1 MYEIC
6 RQLAASEPS
15 PGGRRRLHEVLT
27 LCCASHQGMTFGN
40 LFSHIDW
47 LCKHLGLSTDDM
59 IAVQTARRHSN
70 QTEPIA
76 TDDWRYDV
84 RAVAMFVSAVFREDV
99 PGDLLRLLPPT
110 NKPRERQPGVDRRYV
125 RCIVSRHD
133 ATTIWADTDDGPIE
147 VDYSEHDYLQR
158 ILRPGMQLNL
168 LDMTGQRPAVII
180 VEPDYLIDI
189 SSLAACFTNYGHHP
203 LLYTFNRLKARAN
216 TQAMLLGN
224 FAGTALDLLIHNP
237 RATTA
242 DVLRRSFREQALRFC
257 ACDDFAPEKF
267 KQDAEVQMQNLREVI
282 SEKSGVMR
290 SIISNSD
297 NTSHFLR
304 PFGSKRPSAE
314 RSPLTSHFLLE
325 PSFVCE
331 RLGLQGRVDL
341 MTTDMSLLV
350 EQKAGRN
357 YKIERQSHDPH
368 GLQQENHYVQLL
380 LYYGILRYN
389 FQKSDRQVDT
399 RLLYSRYPAS
409 QGLLS
414 VNYYRTLFR
423 EALRLRNQ
431 IVATDLLIA
440 REGFGRILPLLT
452 ADTIYPA
459 NMRDGHYQRYV
470 APEMTAFAALV
481 AGLTP
486 LERAYLERM
495 MTFVYREQRAQKL
508 GGAEAQLHHSGAST
522 ADLWLMPL
530 AEKLET
536 GNIYAD
542 LCIVRS
548 EKSAPDG
555 GYDLITLRFGR
566 EADVVSNFRRG
577 DSVYLYC
584 YDGQPDVRR
593 SILYK
598 GTLTDL
604 GQDEL
609 TVSLTDGQQNPD
621 IFREG
626 DGRSWAIEH
635 SASDMTAGSQV
646 RSLMQLMTA
655 DPQRRQ
661 LLLGQRAPRADQSR
675 RLSRSYSPTYDDI
688 VLRQK
693 QALDYFLLV
702 GPPGTGKTSMALR
715 FIVEEELGEVISEKS
730 EVRSIISNSDNT
742 SHFSPLTSH
751 FSVLLTA
758 YTNRAVDEI
767 CGMLTDARLPYLRV
781 GNPASC
787 DTRYHDHLLS
797 QLSLPT
803 VDAYREAID
812 RTPIVVATTS
822 TLQATPYVLQLKHFA
837 LCVVDEAS
845 QILEPAII
853 GLLASPHID
862 RFVLIGDHKQLPAV
876 VQQGE
881 QDAAVEEP
889 QLRDIGL
896 TDCRRSLFERLIG
909 WERHEQRTQ
918 FTATLR
924 RQGRMHPDVALFPND
939 HFYHGEQL
947 ACVPLPHQQETT
959 LGYDLQPADHLDRLL
974 MSRRVL
980 FLPVEPDEPSVS
992 DQANEAEARLVARL
1006 VERIATYYGP
1016 RFDPARTIGV
1026 IVPYRN
1032 QIAAIRRQLAAL
1044 APPAVPSASASPA
1057 SASSASPSASSRPV
1071 NCGIAAVHATGPSPA
1086 SPLSQVSIDTVERY
1100 QGSQRDVIIYSFTVS
1115 RRYQLDFLTSN
1126 TFIDA
1131 DGRPVDRKLN
1141 VALTRARRQ
1150 MIMVGSP
1157 RVLSHNPVFAQLI
1170 RQFAV

>member
-1 MYEIC
+1 MQADELYEIC

-15 PGGRRRLHEVLT
+15 PGRQRRLHEVLT

-84 RAVAMFVSAVFREDV
+84 RAVALFVSAVFREDV

-110 NKPRERQPGVDRRYV
+110 NRPRERQPGVDRRYV

-168 LDMTGQRPAVII
+168 LDMTGRRPAIII

-203 LLYTFNRLKARAN
+203 LLYTFNRLKPRAN

-282 SEKSGVMR
+282 SEKLEVRSSSGTT
-290 SIISNSD
+290 N
-297 NTSHFLR
+297 NTSHF
-304 PFGSKRPSAE
+304 
-314 RSPLTSHFLLE
+314 SPLPSDFLLE

-368 GLQQENHYVQLL
+368 GLQQESHYVQLL

-440 REGFGRILPLLT
+440 RDGFGRILPLLT

-459 NMRDGHYQRYV
+459 NMRDSHYQRYV

-577 DSVYLYC
+577 DSVYLYS

-621 IFREG
+621 IFRVG

-787 DTRYHDHLLS
+787 DPRYHDHLLS

-881 QDAAVEEP
+881 QDAAVSEP
-889 QLRDIGL
+889 LLRDIGL

-947 ACVPLPHQQETT
+947 DCVPLPHQQETT
-959 LGYDLQPADHLDRLL
+959 LGYALQPADSLDRLL

-1006 VERIATYYGP
+1006 VERIAAYYGP

-1044 APPAVPSASASPA
+1044 EAAP
-1057 SASSASPSASSRPV
+1057 ASSASSSPSSRPV
-1071 NCGIAAVHATGPSPA
+1071 NCGNAAVHATGPSPA

-1150 MIMVGSP
+1150 MVMVGSP

>member
-1 MYEIC
+1 MQADELYEIC

-84 RAVAMFVSAVFREDV
+84 RAVVLFVSAVFREDV

-168 LDMTGQRPAVII
+168 LDMTGRRPAVII

-203 LLYTFNRLKARAN
+203 LLYTFNRLKPRAN

-282 SEKSGVMR
+282 SEIFKVR
-290 SIISNSD
+290 SASVITN
-297 NTSHFLR
+297 NTSHF
-304 PFGSKRPSAE
+304 
-314 RSPLTSHFLLE
+314 SPLPSDFLLE

-368 GLQQENHYVQLL
+368 GLQQESHYVQLL

-440 REGFGRILPLLT
+440 RDGFGRILPLLT

-555 GYDLITLRFGR
+555 GYDLITLRFGC

-621 IFREG
+621 IFRVG

-635 SASDMTAGSQV
+635 SASDGTAGSQV

-661 LLLGQRAPRADQSR
+661 LLLGQRAPRADRSR

-751 FSVLLTA
+751 FSILLTA

-787 DTRYHDHLLS
+787 DPRYHDHLLS

-881 QDAAVEEP
+881 QDAAVAEP
-889 QLRDIGL
+889 LLRDIGL

-947 ACVPLPHQQETT
+947 DCVPLPHQQETT

-1006 VERIATYYGP
+1006 VERIAAYYGP
-1016 RFDPARTIGV
+1016 RFDPARTVGV
-1026 IVPYRN
+1026 IVPYRH
-1032 QIAAIRRQLAAL
+1032 QSAATRRQLAAL
-1044 APPAVPSASASPA
+1044 EAAP
-1057 SASSASPSASSRPV
+1057 ASSAAPSPSSRPV

-1126 TFIDA
+1126 TFVDA